1 MANEVKKAVEEKEES
16 SGLGALIGFTAA
28 AAIPFLK
35 PFRNLSKTKRAFD
48 TINSTNAARTT
59 ATETLVPKMLPAP
72 KGIAGVPTKIKYDI
86 VQRQPQIEPLIN
98 DRADAFKAVRGVPLD
113 EQPPQ
118 LLFGSS
124 LYDQVKLFPKDKAKA
139 DDWLNMFKQKQN
151 VKYSDGRSAS
161 VDAEELFDANI
172 AAFDK
177 SGNLTGGLLKAAK
190 DLNIEV
196 DKRLL
201 LKQVQLNPFNQLALT
216 KYKMPKGI
224 DENQSNIVGAVVK
237 ARDYLSNKYTTTDNA
252 TMRNMTNMIYNELD
266 DSVKSLS
273 ELSLRGGGEMLA
285 RNNIKTDVIRI
296 KRAIKDVLKV
306 TSDPQDQQILN
317 DTLRIVN
324 GSTEKMLTALSGKIK
339 APTHA
344 GSSEYGTYRLPGE
357 TNPGELVWHF
367 PKTIKRNL
375 INDRSHWDDARQP
388 VVHAMYGTRYT
399 PKGEK
404 VISINEVQ
412 ADVNQAVLKDL
423 AEGKVRMN
431 PFGKETERELLSGGL
446 QPLRD
451 KVNSILKKGIYAT
464 DDELYQMNKAMQ
476 TLRGQRIAIKG
487 QEALP
492 REATT
497 DYMPFL
503 NTKNYNDLAL
513 KTVIKEAADDGAQWV
528 SVDSSKCYV

>member
-1 MANEVKKAVEEKEES
+1 
-16 SGLGALIGFTAA
+16 
-28 AAIPFLK
+28 
-35 PFRNLSKTKRAFD
+35 
-48 TINSTNAARTT
+48 
-59 ATETLVPKMLPAP
+59 
-72 KGIAGVPTKIKYDI
+72 
-86 VQRQPQIEPLIN
+86 
-98 DRADAFKAVRGVPLD
+98 
-113 EQPPQ
+113 
-118 LLFGSS
+118 
-124 LYDQVKLFPKDKAKA
+124 
-139 DDWLNMFKQKQN
+139 
-151 VKYSDGRSAS
+151 
-161 VDAEELFDANI
+161 VDY
-172 AAFDK
+172 
-177 SGNLTGGLLKAAK
+177 LKAAK

-224 DENQSNIVGAVVK
+224 EENQSNIVGAVVK
-237 ARDYLSNKYTTTDNA
+237 ARDYLSNKYTTTDNT
-252 TMRNMTNMIYNELD
+252 TMRNMTNIIYNDLD

-273 ELSLRGGGEMLA
+273 ELSLRGGEVLA
-285 RNNIKTDVIRI
+285 RDSIKTDVIRI
-296 KRAIKDVLKV
+296 KRALKDALKA

-324 GSTEKMLTALSGKIK
+324 GSTEKMLTSLSGKIK
-339 APTHA
+339 VPTHA
-344 GSSEYGTYRLPGE
+344 SSSEYGTYRLPGE
-357 TNPGELVWHF
+357 TNPGEFVWHF
-367 PKTIKRNL
+367 PKTIQRNL
-375 INDRSHWDDARQP
+375 QNNRSHWDDARQP

-404 VISINEVQ
+404 VISINEIQ

-451 KVNSILKKGIYAT
+451 QVNSILKKGIYAT

-487 QEALP
+487 QEGLA

-528 SVDSSKCYV
+528 SVVPANAMSRGNGIVPGNELAYGYANGAGVGGKGKGILPELMKKLANQYKTEAKTIQVTLSDPDKPYKLIKEIEVAKYGAKGGERIGTETVKHHVRAFRTEAEAFRFLKRDDGPSGVIEFIAKDDPMLYMNMYALRITPDMLNKPMKLYKHEGGLINNVFKPL